1 MRVTLGQLRGSDA
14 DVDGT
19 ETRTGGLDRLDSLS
33 DAVRAAGAPVSVV
46 IEGEPGRLPPE
57 IDHAAYRILQESLTN
72 VLRHAGPDASATVC
86 LGYAPGTLTIRVTD
100 NGTGDGT
107 FGDST
112 SGGHECGGGHGL
124 TGMSERAAAVGGE
137 LSAGPGPGGGFE
149 VIARLPAA
157 NPDTAAKAGTEVN
170 ATTEAGGDTGAGGGT
185 GQGGTGA
192 GGGATVLAAHGVVTP
207 A

>member
-1 MRVTLGQLRGSDA
+1 
-14 DVDGT
+14 
-19 ETRTGGLDRLDSLS
+19 
-33 DAVRAAGAPVSVV
+33 VRAAGAPVSVV
-46 IEGEPGRLPPE
+46 IEGEPGRLPPD

-100 NGTGDGT
+100 NGTGASAADGGT
-107 FGDST
+107 FGDSTSRDST